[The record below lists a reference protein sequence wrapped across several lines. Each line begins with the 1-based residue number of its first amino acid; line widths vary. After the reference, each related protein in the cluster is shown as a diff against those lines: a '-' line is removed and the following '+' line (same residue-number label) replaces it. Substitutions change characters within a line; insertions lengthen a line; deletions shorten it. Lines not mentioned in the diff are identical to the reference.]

1 MRPSTP
7 WFATGAFALAF
18 MSCPPKG
25 TSVNTLP
32 VAGAGVL
39 ATWAAPGSADT
50 VRVLNGGYG
59 SAIARDPR
67 HEDRFYLLTDRGPNY
82 ATAKEENVAFPKPDF
97 SPQIGLFVHQGDSLV
112 RQAVITLKDTQ
123 CRPLTG
129 LPLPAGRPGAT
140 GEVGYA
146 VDGTPLPADTNGVD
160 TEGLV
165 ANADGSFWVS
175 DEYGP
180 YIFKVNAEG
189 CTTVRLSAGAGL
201 PRVALKRRVNR
212 GFEGLTSPDGGKTVV
227 AMFQAPLDNPKAA
240 GRASRL
246 ARILVVE
253 PTGRTRQYGYLLE
266 DKGLGVSD
274 ILWMGGSR
282 YLVLERDG
290 KWIGDSTAVK
300 RFYAIDLKD
309 ATDLSDPADGATGR
323 LVDGK
328 TLEELT
334 AGAADPA
341 AALAAAGLHPVSKVL
356 ALDIAAAAPGYH
368 HDKLEGATR
377 VNGHTIAVINDD
389 DFGVTEADGGMAV
402 KHAPG
407 SSTPDRNELLL
418 LRVPLP

>member
-1 MRPSTP
+1 MRSSSP
-7 WFATGAFALAF
+7 WLATGAFALAF
-18 MSCPPKG
+18 MSCPRTVP
-25 TSVNTLP
+25 SVSTVP
-32 VAGAGVL
+32 VATAGVL

-59 SAIARDPR
+59 SAIARDPK
-67 HEDRFYLLTDRGPNY
+67 HADRFYMLTDRGPNY
-82 ATAKEENVAFPKPDF
+82 ATATEEGVAFPKPDF
-97 SPQIGLFVHQGDSLV
+97 APQIGAFRRQGDSLV
-112 RQAVITLKDTQ
+112 REGVITLKDAQ

-165 ANADGSFWVS
+165 ANADGTFWVS

-189 CTTVRLSAGAGL
+189 CTTMRLTAGAGL
-201 PRVALKRRVNR
+201 PRVAAKRRVNR
-212 GFEGLTSPDGGKTVV
+212 GFEGLTSPDGGKTLV

-253 PTGRTRQYGYLLE
+253 PTGTTRQYAYLLE
-266 DKGLGVSD
+266 DKGFGVSD
-274 ILWMGGSR
+274 ILWVGGSR

-323 LVDGK
+323 LVGGK
-328 TLEELT
+328 TLEELS
-334 AGAADPA
+334 AVADPA
-341 AALAAAGLHPVSKVL
+341 AALAAAGIHPVTKVL
-356 ALDIAAAAPGYH
+356 ALDIAQAAPGYH

-377 VNGHTIAVINDD
+377 VNNTTIAVINDD
-389 DFGVTEADGGMAV
+389 DFGVTDANGGLGT